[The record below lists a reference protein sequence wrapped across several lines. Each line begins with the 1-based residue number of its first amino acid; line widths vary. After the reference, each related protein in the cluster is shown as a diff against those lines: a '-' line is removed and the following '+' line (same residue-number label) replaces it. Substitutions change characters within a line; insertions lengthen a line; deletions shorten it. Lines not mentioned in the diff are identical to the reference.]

1 MCHAEQMSE
10 LSSSKVDSF
19 GDYSLSGR
27 AVRLISS
34 ADTSLDEEQLM
45 LASVAVRMAA
55 SSRGKV
61 RSLVSLSR
69 RLSTN
74 KPGSTAGDYP
84 PPAEAPASPPNSEP
98 AAAPQR
104 RPKKDPS
111 GCSVLLFPGQGSQFV
126 GMGRGLLKY
135 PNVKEMFT
143 VAQKILGYDL
153 LSLCLEGPEDELQ
166 KTVHC
171 QPAVFVTSLAAVE
184 RLNQE
189 NPKAIEMCVAAAG
202 FSVGEFAA
210 LVFSGAMNFA
220 EALYAVKVRAETM
233 QKASELVPSGM
244 LSVIGRPQAQYNYAC
259 LQAKEHCKSLG
270 MENSVCSVANYLF
283 PDGRVIAGHQQALDF
298 LQENSRRL
306 KFMRTKTLPVSGAFH
321 TELMASATEPL
332 REVLRQVE
340 VRRPE
345 ISVYSNVD
353 GKRYM
358 NESHVRRQLVKQLVS
373 PVKWEQ
379 TLHEIYERTQ
389 GQHFPH
395 TYEVGPGRQLGAT
408 LQKCNRKAYQ
418 TYAHVEVTAYED

>member
-1 MCHAEQMSE
+1 MSE

-69 RLSTN
+69 TLSTN
-74 KPGSTAGDYP
+74 KPGSAAGDYP

-153 LSLCLEGPEDELQ
+153 
-166 KTVHC
+166 
-171 QPAVFVTSLAAVE
+171 
-184 RLNQE
+184 
-189 NPKAIEMCVAAAG
+189 
-202 FSVGEFAA
+202 
-210 LVFSGAMNFA
+210 
-220 EALYAVKVRAETM
+220 
-233 QKASELVPSGM
+233 
-244 LSVIGRPQAQYNYAC
+244 
-259 LQAKEHCKSLG
+259 
-270 MENSVCSVANYLF
+270 CSRSTGV
-283 PDGRVIAGHQQALDF
+283 
-298 LQENSRRL
+298 
-306 KFMRTKTLPVSGAFH
+306 
-321 TELMASATEPL
+321 
-332 REVLRQVE
+332 
-340 VRRPE
+340 
-345 ISVYSNVD
+345 
-353 GKRYM
+353 
-358 NESHVRRQLVKQLVS
+358 
-373 PVKWEQ
+373 
-379 TLHEIYERTQ
+379 
-389 GQHFPH
+389 
-395 TYEVGPGRQLGAT
+395 
-408 LQKCNRKAYQ
+408 
-418 TYAHVEVTAYED
+418 